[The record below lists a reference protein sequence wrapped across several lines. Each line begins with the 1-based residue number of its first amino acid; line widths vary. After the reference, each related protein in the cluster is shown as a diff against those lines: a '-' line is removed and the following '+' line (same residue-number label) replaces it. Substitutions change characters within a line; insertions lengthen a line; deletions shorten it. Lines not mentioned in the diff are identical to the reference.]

1 MTTLGDKADRADQD
15 EIRLARDSV
24 GAYRLEDDELIGADE
39 ISREDE
45 FPKYGDF
52 LVTRELRQVAGEVEL
67 GEDVLVEVPGQL
79 AQQLVAMEI
88 EPGDCFRI
96 QSVRKNA
103 QNEWEYGVSEESAP
117 DR

>member
-24 GAYRLEDDELIGADE
+24 GAYRLEDDELIAADE
-39 ISREDE
+39 ISGEDE
-45 FPKYGDF
+45 FPQYGDF

-79 AQQLVAMEI
+79 AQQLVGKGI

-103 QNEWEYGVSEESAP
+103 QNEWEYGTSEEHP
-117 DR
+117 DL